1 MPVLICVCIVAR
13 GQHWCL
19 LLSLLIQTPHPRAQS
34 SRTLSALPTPCPPP
48 LSMGLQ
54 TPTFMPASPGVLGCE
69 LRIRASYC
77 QSRDSQP
84 EFCSSFSPAGTSAAA
99 AGEWCVRCH
108 YSASVERPSQ
118 SVLLGSIQFGPKFS
132 QPLFLCGEF

>member
-19 LLSLLIQTPHPRAQS
+19 LLSLLIQTAHPRAQS
-34 SRTLSALPTPCPPP
+34 SGTLSALPTPCLPP

-54 TPTFMPASPGVLGCE
+54 TPTFTPASPGVLGCE
-69 LRIRASYC
+69 LKIRASYC

-99 AGEWCVRCH
+99 AGECVCKVSLFRFCG
-108 YSASVERPSQ
+108 ETFP
-118 SVLLGSIQFGPKFS
+118 VLLGSIQFGPKFS
-132 QPLFLCGEF
+132 QPLFLYGEF